1 MSVLVTGGGGYIGS
15 HMVWR
20 LVDDGED
27 VVVLDDFST
36 GFGWAVAPEATIVH
50 GDCGDTE
57 LLGRIFAEH
66 KLDTVIHFAG
76 SVVVPDSV
84 VDPLAYYRNN
94 TVNSQALMAAAV
106 ANDIP
111 RFIFSSTAAVYG
123 SPQEVPVGE
132 NAPFDPQSP
141 YGRSKM
147 MTEIMLADA
156 GAAYGLDYVALR
168 YFNVAGAD
176 PNGRAGQ
183 STEGA
188 THLIKVAAETA
199 SGKREKMKVFGTD
212 YATSDGTCVR
222 DYIHVS
228 DLVAAH
234 RAALD
239 HLRSGKGSLVANCGY
254 GHGYSVLEVV
264 ETVKKVS
271 GVDFTVETAGRRP
284 GDPAA
289 VVASPAL
296 IRSTFGWEPQYDDLA
311 TIVAHA
317 LAWEEALVRRN
328 LRD

>member
-20 LVDDGED
+20 LVEDGED

-36 GFGWAVAPEATIVH
+36 GFRRAVAPEASIVQ
-50 GDCGDTE
+50 GDCGDAE
-57 LLGRIFAEH
+57 LLAGIFAEH
-66 KLDTVIHFAG
+66 ALDAIIHFAG

-84 VDPLAYYRNN
+84 TDPLAYYRNN
-94 TVNSQALMAAAV
+94 TLKSHALIAAAV

-123 SPQEVPVGE
+123 TPEDVPVGE

-147 MTEIMLADA
+147 MTEMMLADA

-176 PNGRAGQ
+176 PHGRTGQ

-199 SGKREKMKVFGTD
+199 LGKREGMKVFGTD
-212 YATSDGTCVR
+212 YDTSDGTCVR

-254 GHGYSVLEVV
+254 GRGYSVLEVV

-271 GVDFTVETAGRRP
+271 GVDFAVETVGRRP
-284 GDPAA
+284 GDAAA

-296 IRSTFGWEPQYDDLA
+296 IRSKFGWEPRYDDLE

-317 LAWEEALVRRN
+317 LAWEEALGRRN
-328 LRD
+328 QRD